1 MRLMLQRVA
10 RITFDR
16 VSTLGRSGHGSTD
29 NIRRLFDDETI
40 SHASNGH
47 FQNVDNERNER
58 KKINVYTSV
67 ANSKLAK
74 IYAMHTIRKQNRN
87 FRCIVI
93 VTMYR
98 ATARVWP

>member
-16 VSTLGRSGHGSTD
+16 VSTLGRSGHGSTG

-58 KKINVYTSV
+58 KKNKCLYVCGKFKAGKNLCNAYNTQT
-67 ANSKLAK
+67 K
-74 IYAMHTIRKQNRN
+74 
-87 FRCIVI
+87 
-93 VTMYR
+93 
-98 ATARVWP
+98 